1 MNFFLF
7 NNPALVSNP
16 AVFPVDQWHGQHCI
30 IEDDKIVICSALD
43 WQYLPLSR
51 STILRWVE
59 CWMNTAL
66 ALFLITNYAPQ
77 VLESSIVH
85 LGLLTAPNDWACN
98 VLLDWWRRRSNL
110 CYCRTVTLTSLSRV
124 QQTANQKLPIHCDR
138 DIAELRIFVLRFI
151 LILKLWLVTLTASD
165 SASADHCARL

>member
-1 MNFFLF
+1 MTRSTLHNRRRQDRHLF
-7 NNPALVSNP
+7 SAWLTIASVV
-16 AVFPVDQWHGQHCI
+16 AI
-30 IEDDKIVICSALD
+30 DDS
-43 WQYLPLSR
+43 PLS
-51 STILRWVE
+51 WVLNE
-59 CWMNTAL
+59 HSSCS
-66 ALFLITNYAPQ
+66 FLITNYAPQ